1 MRVPGTAR
9 SPVNPKGLRIFL
21 GRTDAKAKA
30 PILWPLNVKSRII
43 GNDLPM
49 IAGRRRR
56 GRQRMRWLDGTINS
70 MDMNLSKFWELV
82 KDREAWCAA
91 VHGAAK
97 SDMTERWNNKQQCG
111 SYLSSGMR
119 LEHSQ
124 HSAAYIISNG
134 KNKSIQFEL
143 TVQELDDKETLQVMK
158 NKRTQELRMPFLG
171 EQTKENRNNSP
182 RSAHVFHVTEMR
194 RL

>member
-9 SPVNPKGLRIFL
+9 SPVNPKGLRIFI

-91 VHGAAK
+91 VHGVGK
-97 SDMTERWNNKQQCG
+97 SQTR
-111 SYLSSGMR
+111 LS
-119 LEHSQ
+119 
-124 HSAAYIISNG
+124 
-134 KNKSIQFEL
+134 
-143 TVQELDDKETLQVMK
+143 D
-158 NKRTQELRMPFLG
+158 RTTMG
-171 EQTKENRNNSP
+171 
-182 RSAHVFHVTEMR
+182 
-194 RL
+194 